1 MPSEQIYLEPIAQI
15 GHDVVL
21 TRGVRSNPCVYS
33 IMRLLFTKIDGVDTH
48 ELSMWLK
55 SNTDDEFVVVPREF
69 VYMTVLFFEAQAK
82 EYKDRLPHGEM
93 MINDLASIKNY
104 L

>member
-1 MPSEQIYLEPIAQI
+1 MAIKDRFIPREEISNLLWGMDSEI
-15 GHDVVL
+15 
-21 TRGVRSNPCVYS
+21 S
-33 IMRLLFTKIDGVDTH
+33 TH
-48 ELSMWLK
+48 SLSMWLK
-55 SNTDDEFVVVPREF
+55 SKTDDEFVVVPRKF
-69 VYMTVLFFEAQAK
+69 VYMTVLFFEVQAK